1 MLFRLLLLLF
11 PFYVYALPGYFEPWG
26 KDADLIFPQQKK
38 TEPTSCSLPVYVAEK
53 IIWFHQHIL
62 SPVDGPRS
70 HFYPSSSS
78 YMKQAMQKH
87 GFILGFFMGCDRLQR
102 ENSDPW
108 IYRCIEI
115 DRKLIK
121 YNPVPHSK

>member
-11 PFYVYALPGYFEPWG
+11 PLYVYALPGYFEPWG
-26 KDADLIFPQQKK
+26 KDADLVSPQPKK
-38 TEPTSCSLPVYVAEK
+38 AEPTSHSIPVRLAEK
-53 IIWFHQHIL
+53 VIWFHQHIL

-87 GFILGFFMGCDRLQR
+87 GFVLGFFLGCDRLQR

-108 IYRCIEI
+108 IYRCIEM
-115 DRKLIK
+115 DQKLIK

>member
-1 MLFRLLLLLF
+1 MLFRSLLLF
-11 PFYVYALPGYFEPWG
+11 FPLCVYAVPGYFEPWG
-26 KDADLIFPQQKK
+26 KDTDLIFPQPQK
-38 TEPTSCSLPVYVAEK
+38 TERSSSSLPVRVAEK
-53 IIWFHQHIL
+53 MIWFHQHIL

-87 GFILGFFMGCDRLQR
+87 GFILGFFLGCDRLQR

-108 IYRCIEI
+108 MYRWIEI
-115 DRKLIK
+115 DGKLIK
-121 YNPVPHSK
+121 YNPVPHAK

>member
-1 MLFRLLLLLF
+1 MLFRLLFFLF
-11 PFYVYALPGYFEPWG
+11 PICAFALPGYLEPWG
-26 KDADLIFPQQKK
+26 KDADLIYPQTQE
-38 TEPTSCSLPVYVAEK
+38 THFTSSSLPVRVAEK

-87 GFILGFFMGCDRLQR
+87 GFLLGFFMGCDRLQR

-108 IYRCIEI
+108 IYRSIELEG
-115 DRKLIK
+115 KLIK
-121 YNPVPHSK
+121 YNPVP

>member
-1 MLFRLLLLLF
+1 MLFRLLLLFF

-26 KDADLIFPQQKK
+26 KDTDLIFPPRKK
-38 TEPTSCSLPVYVAEK
+38 IETSSSSLPVYLAEN
-53 IIWFHQHIL
+53 IIWFHQRIL

-87 GFILGFFMGCDRLQR
+87 GFVWGFFMGCDRLQR

-108 IYRCIEI
+108 VYRTIEL
-115 DRKLIK
+115 DQKLIK
-121 YNPVPHSK
+121 YNPVP

>member
-1 MLFRLLLLLF
+1 MLFRLLLLFF

-26 KDADLIFPQQKK
+26 KDADLVFPQPKK
-38 TEPTSCSLPVYVAEK
+38 IETSSSLPVYAAEK

-87 GFILGFFMGCDRLQR
+87 GFVLGFFMGCDRLQR

-108 IYRCIEI
+108 VYRTIEL
-115 DRKLIK
+115 DQKLIK
-121 YNPVPHSK
+121 YNPVP

>member
-1 MLFRLLLLLF
+1 MLFRLLLLFF
-11 PFYVYALPGYFEPWG
+11 PFYVYAMPGYFEPWG
-26 KDADLIFPQQKK
+26 KDADLIFPPPKK
-38 TEPTSCSLPVYVAEK
+38 IETTSSSLPVCIAEK
-53 IIWFHQHIL
+53 IIWFHQHVL

-108 IYRCIEI
+108 VYRTIEI
-115 DRKLIK
+115 DQKLIK
-121 YNPVPHSK
+121 YNPVPYAK

>member
-1 MLFRLLLLLF
+1 MLFRLLLLFF

-26 KDADLIFPQQKK
+26 KDTDLIFPPPKK
-38 TEPTSCSLPVYVAEK
+38 IETSSSSLPVCIAEK

-87 GFILGFFMGCDRLQR
+87 GFVWGFFMGCDRLQR

-108 IYRCIEI
+108 VYRTIEL
-115 DRKLIK
+115 DQKLIK
-121 YNPVPHSK
+121 YNPVP